1 MINGLN
7 QSCQNLLSANTFGH
21 TCQSVNMLHC
31 RSAQGVIWCVSDNEY
46 ISLKCLISMGVCLCH

>member
-1 MINGLN
+1 MINALH

-31 RSAQGVIWCVSDNEY
+31 RSAQGVFCVLWCVSVNEY
-46 ISLKCLISMGVCLCH
+46 IRVSSV

>member
-31 RSAQGVIWCVSDNEY
+31 RSAQGVICVLWCVSDNEY
-46 ISLKCLISMGVCLCH
+46 IRV